1 MPTIQPRGICA
12 KMTRLAVD
20 QTTERHPNALSLE
33 DNRFENTN
41 TEAFRRHLGLV
52 GPASEYFV
60 PLPQVP
66 EVAPLTPEALAIAG
80 RTTDALQVPTSV
92 ADLGPFLLPLIWGI
106 VPGEVDRLGQ
116 RDTQRPVDTA
126 LGHLGRWLAGMKHV
140 GRAADSARQSALP
153 EVPWERSLT
162 STFAGQPVPK
172 AVAALGPGGVPM
184 FIDSGMAL
192 FDLDYRPYTAHMFE
206 DEPGYVAGFFA
217 GMNYAESSAF
227 DITQFDCLKQLYAM
241 VAPHTGMCIPMPAF
255 RVACVE
261 PPDRAAQ
268 QHHLT
273 QCANGSIH
281 FDRVHQQLLLKT
293 RLGDV
298 SVHAFRPDVDAAQ
311 KESFLER
318 LATHPNTVTDAG
330 ALARLFDGAA
340 KPLRYV
346 IATHRMLH
354 AGEYGPGYA
363 EAYFP
368 GHRLPSDFA
377 AYSHPPPGDPAPR
390 RIKFRTFDTGTAP
403 YVATLYRNEA
413 HIRTLFEYKLKKFRI
428 AKLASFPARM
438 QIALIAGFVAEMVN
452 AHPFTDAN
460 NRIWTQIIL
469 NHLLRRC
476 GQSESILAVPNGF
489 AAVARYHLNRFRP
502 HAALP
507 PQPASPGFLAALTDE
522 VLAIEDGQRY
532 YQALRDRARG
542 PVGFVSPD
550 RWL

>member
-20 QTTERHPNALSLE
+20 QTAERHPNALSLE

-80 RTTDALQVPTSV
+80 RTIDGLQVPTSV
-92 ADLGPFLLPLIWGI
+92 ADLGPFLLPLILGI

-116 RDTQRPVDTA
+116 RDTKRPVDTA
-126 LGHLGRWLAGMKHV
+126 LGHLGRWLAGMKHI
-140 GRAADSARQSALP
+140 GRGADSASRSALP

-162 STFAGQPVPK
+162 STFAGQQIPE
-172 AVAALGPGGVPM
+172 AVAALGPSGVPM
-184 FIDSGMAL
+184 FIDPGMAL
-192 FDLDYRPYTAHMFE
+192 FDLDNRPYTADMFE

-217 GMNYAESSAF
+217 GMNYVESPVF
-227 DITQFDCLKQLYAM
+227 DITQFECLKQLYAR
-241 VAPHTGMCIPMPAF
+241 VAPHTRMCIPMPAF
-255 RVACVE
+255 VVARVE
-261 PPDRAAQ
+261 LPDQEAQ
-268 QHHLT
+268 QHDLT
-273 QCANGSIH
+273 QCANDSIQ
-281 FDRVHQQLLLKT
+281 FDRKHQQLLLKT
-293 RLGDV
+293 RLGSV
-298 SVHAFRPDVDAAQ
+298 SVHAFRTDVDAAQ
-311 KESFLER
+311 KESFLKP
-318 LATHPNTVTDAG
+318 LDTHPNTVADAD

-346 IATHRMLH
+346 SATHRMVH
-354 AGEYGPGYA
+354 QAEHGPGYA

-377 AYSHPPPGDPAPR
+377 AYSHPPAGDPVPR
-390 RIKFRTFDTGTAP
+390 RIKLRTFDTGTAP
-403 YVATLYRNEA
+403 FVVTRYQNEA

-428 AKLASFPARM
+428 ARLALFPARM

-476 GQSESILAVPNGF
+476 GQSESILAAPNGF

-502 HAALP
+502 HAALAP
-507 PQPASPGFLAALTDE
+507 EPTSPDFLAALKDE

-532 YQALRDRARG
+532 YQALRDRARA